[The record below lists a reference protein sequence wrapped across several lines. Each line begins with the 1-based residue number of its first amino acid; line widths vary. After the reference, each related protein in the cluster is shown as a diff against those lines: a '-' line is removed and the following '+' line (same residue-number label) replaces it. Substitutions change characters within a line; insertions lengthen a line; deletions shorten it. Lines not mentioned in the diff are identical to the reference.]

1 MPLHLFARSGRILA
15 DAGELRHTV
24 LARFGRAWA
33 GTDAGESATYTTQR
47 SRAPTPTLDMRTP
60 CCADAA
66 RSDVLSSVES
76 R

>member
-33 GTDAGESATYTTQR
+33 GTDAGESATYTT
-47 SRAPTPTLDMRTP
+47 PTLDMRTP